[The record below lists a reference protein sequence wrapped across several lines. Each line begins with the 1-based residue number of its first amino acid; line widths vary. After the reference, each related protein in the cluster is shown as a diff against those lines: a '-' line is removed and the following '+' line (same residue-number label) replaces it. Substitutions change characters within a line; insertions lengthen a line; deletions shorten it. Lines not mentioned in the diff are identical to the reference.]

1 MTLRVGAENR
11 SAGKPHACGSAR
23 RKRAL
28 VLAVSLGILGLGGCA
43 RSASTTISTA
53 TATATATA
61 APTVAPTDIATPV
74 AQPAVTKSGA
84 AVATK
89 PAITAN
95 APAIA
100 TPRATSG
107 ALASASPVQVAL
119 TGTQILSVDAK
130 PAVVHAGGTVAWL
143 VLTTD
148 DVTSVVARVAA
159 YSLPLQRV
167 GPGRFALNF
176 SIPANVPGFFHGRY
190 DLTVHAQNA
199 SGASAERLVSLK
211 FE

>member
-1 MTLRVGAENR
+1 M
-11 SAGKPHACGSAR
+11 
-23 RKRAL
+23 
-28 VLAVSLGILGLGGCA
+28 LGLGGCA
-43 RSASTTISTA
+43 RSASTTTSTA
-53 TATATATA
+53 TL
-61 APTVAPTDIATPV
+61 APTAIATPV
-74 AQPAVTKSGA
+74 PQPAVTKSGA
-84 AVATK
+84 VAATK
-89 PAITAN
+89 PVITVKP
-95 APAIA
+95 PAIA

-107 ALASASPVQVAL
+107 ASASASASASPVQVAL
-119 TGTQILSVDAK
+119 TGTQILSVSAK

-148 DVTSVVARVAA
+148 DVTSVVAHVAA

-176 SIPANVPGFFHGRY
+176 SIPPNVPGFFHGRY

-199 SGASAERLVSLK
+199 SGASAERLVSLT